1 MKSVPVTWDDMK
13 FIDGYPGKYVILAR
27 RTGDKWYVVAV
38 NAADQPLV
46 RDVTL
51 PTDAQTVTVY
61 SDDKNLQ
68 SSVKQVKVKKNKVRI
83 NVPKNGAVVI
93 L

>member
-1 MKSVPVTWDDMK
+1 MAM
-13 FIDGYPGKYVILAR
+13 
-27 RTGDKWYVVAV
+27 VAV

-68 SSVKQVKVKKNKVRI
+68 GSVKQVKVKKNKVRI
-83 NVPKNGAVVI
+83 NVPKDGAVVI

>member
-1 MKSVPVTWDDMK
+1 MASFVYRLSVRTVSQVTQCCM
-13 FIDGYPGKYVILAR
+13 AM
-27 RTGDKWYVVAV
+27 VAV

-68 SSVKQVKVKKNKVRI
+68 GSVKQVKVKKNKVRI